1 MLLQFPRACDLEA
14 SSSARGRRLTCPEGN
29 VLRPLCGSQ
38 CCSPAWPGCPSSS
51 SAAPAC
57 RSSVAAP
64 LGTPARPS
72 LQGTKSKGT
81 RSQPGDETARPPP
94 DASTPSCPCAR
105 QPHGWVWCIWCR
117 LSALHIPSLALQLHT
132 HHHAQGAE
140 LRSLPV
146 PEFIRAAADPISQ
159 QLHQPQPS
167 LGTNSW
173 HSHPILPVPS
183 AYRNQTS
190 FLSTE
195 QASFCYTLLFFTLRD
210 PPSPASCL
218 WQQPKVEV

>member
-1 MLLQFPRACDLEA
+1 MLLQFPHARDLEA

-57 RSSVAAP
+57 RSSAAAP

-81 RSQPGDETARPPP
+81 RSQPGDETARLPP

-140 LRSLPV
+140 LRLIPACARIYPGCCRSHQP
-146 PEFIRAAADPISQ
+146 AAAPAPALSGHKLLAQPPDPACPKCLQ
-159 QLHQPQPS
+159 KP
-167 LGTNSW
+167 NF
-173 HSHPILPVPS
+173 IL
-183 AYRNQTS
+183 
-190 FLSTE
+190 E
-195 QASFCYTLLFFTLRD
+195 H
-210 PPSPASCL
+210 
-218 WQQPKVEV
+218 